1 MPILESS
8 PRQELLM
15 SRLAACIFWLLAMVT
30 CANSSAQTPTP
41 SEPAVSPVIKDVEF
55 QSRGITLSGIIVIP
69 AKAVAAVVLVD
80 GAGQTLRKTG
90 MAQVLANQGIAALTY
105 DKRGVGKSGGVYAGP
120 EVHTSNASPEN
131 LDLLAAD
138 ATAAV
143 DVLSH
148 KIARHPV
155 PIGLIGFSQGGWIAP
170 LAATRSAR
178 VKFMVFW
185 SGPVVTTR
193 ESVRFEFLTGHNPE
207 FWDHHTEAEVREH
220 LSSDPGR
227 FELVDTDPVESLR
240 KLSIPGLWLFGG
252 RDVNVL
258 TGLSIERLRALAASG
273 KPFEYEL
280 FPEAGHQ
287 LVEGTAIPAIVQWIY
302 KTAGARG
309 ELPTVGRRP

>member
-1 MPILESS
+1 
-8 PRQELLM
+8 M
-15 SRLAACIFWLLAMVT
+15 SRIAACVFWLLAT
-30 CANSSAQTPTP
+30 TAGAISSAQTPP
-41 SEPAVSPVIKDVEF
+41 ASEPAVSPVIKDVEF

-69 AKAVAAVVLVD
+69 AKTVAAVVLVD

-90 MAQVLANQGIAALTY
+90 VAQVLANQGIAALTY

-120 EVHTSNASPEN
+120 EVHTSNASPVN

-143 DVLSH
+143 GVLSH
-148 KIARHPV
+148 QFARHPV

-185 SGPVVTTR
+185 SGPVVTVR
-193 ESVRFEFLTGHNPE
+193 ESVRFEILTGHDPE

-220 LSSDPGR
+220 IRSDPDR
-227 FELVDTDPVESLR
+227 FQFIDTDPVESLQE
-240 KLSIPGLWLFGG
+240 LSIPGLWLFGG

-287 LVEGTAIPAIVQWIY
+287 LVDDTAIPAIVGWIH
-302 KTAGARG
+302 KTAGTSR
-309 ELPTVGRRP
+309 ELPAVGRRP